1 MKRIRLTTGPR
12 AFFGAALVIAL
23 IVFLPLRLAMGW
35 FDLGNT
41 GLTAREVSGS
51 IWYGTLREA
60 SFGGVALGDLRAR
73 LSPIQLLVGRARIDL
88 AGPGRGTA
96 QPFRGAIGVSR
107 HSFGVDDLTA
117 ALPAGNVFA
126 PVPVSALDF
135 DDVSVRFQ
143 DGSCQ
148 KAEGRV
154 RATISGDLAG
164 ISLGQ
169 GMTGTARCDAGALL
183 LPLASQAGT
192 ETVALRL
199 WSTGRFRG
207 ELTVQPPADPAA
219 TEKLVLGGFQATPA
233 GYTLS
238 IEGRF

>member
-1 MKRIRLTTGPR
+1 MRRFRLKTGPR
-12 AFFGAALVIAL
+12 AFFGAAFVIAL
-23 IVFLPLRLAMGW
+23 IAFLPLRLAMGW

-41 GLTAREVSGS
+41 GLTARQVEGS
-51 IWYGTLREA
+51 LWYGTLREA

-88 AGPGRGTA
+88 AGTGKADAR
-96 QPFRGAIGVSR
+96 PFRGAIGVSR
-107 HSFGVDDLTA
+107 HSFGIDDLTA
-117 ALPAGNVFA
+117 TLPAGNVFA
-126 PVPVSALDF
+126 PMPVSSLEF

-143 DGSCQ
+143 DGNCQ

-154 RATISGDLAG
+154 RAAISGDLAG
-164 ISLGQ
+164 VSLGQ

-192 ETVALRL
+192 ENIALRL
-199 WSTGRFRG
+199 WPSGRFRG
-207 ELTVQPPADPAA
+207 ELTVQVSDPAA
-219 TEKLVLGGFQATPA
+219 IEKLRLSGFQATPN
-233 GYTLS
+233 GYRLS

>member
-1 MKRIRLTTGPR
+1 MKRIRLTTGPL
-12 AFFGAALVIAL
+12 AFFGGAFLIAL
-23 IVFLPLRLAMGW
+23 IVFLPLRLAMSW

-41 GLTAREVSGS
+41 GLTAREVRGS
-51 IWYGTLREA
+51 LWYGSLREA
-60 SFGGVALGDLRAR
+60 SFGGVSLGDLRAR

-88 AGPGRGTA
+88 VGPGQGSAR
-96 QPFRGAIGVSR
+96 PFRGAIGVTR
-107 HSFGVDDLTA
+107 HSFGLDDMTA
-117 ALPAGNVFA
+117 TLPAGTVFA

-143 DGSCQ
+143 DGNCQ

-154 RATISGDLAG
+154 RATILGDLAG
-164 ISLGQ
+164 INLSQ

-183 LPLASQAGT
+183 LPLTSQAGT
-192 ETVALRL
+192 ESVALRL
-199 WSTGRFRG
+199 WGTGRFRG
-207 ELTVQPPADPAA
+207 ELTVQPTDPA
-219 TEKLVLGGFQATPA
+219 TIEKLVLGGFQATPV

>member
-1 MKRIRLTTGPR
+1 MRRIRLKTGPR
-12 AFFGAALVIAL
+12 AFFGAVFVVALIAL
-23 IVFLPLRLAMGW
+23 LPLRLAMGW
-35 FDLGNT
+35 FDLGDT
-41 GLTAREVSGS
+41 GLTARQVSGS

-60 SFGGVALGDLRAR
+60 SFGGVALGDLRAG

-88 AGPGRGTA
+88 AGPGRGSA
-96 QPFRGAIGVSR
+96 RPFRGAIGVSR

-117 ALPAGNVFA
+117 TLPAGAVFA
-126 PVPVSALDF
+126 PVPVSALEF

-143 DGSCQ
+143 DGNCE

-164 ISLGQ
+164 INLGQ
-169 GMTGTARCDAGALL
+169 GMTGAARCDAGALL

-199 WSTGRFRG
+199 WATGRFRG
-207 ELTVQPPADPAA
+207 ELTVQPGDPAA
-219 TEKLVLGGFQATPA
+219 IEKLVLSGFQATPN
-233 GYTLS
+233 GYRLS

>member
-1 MKRIRLTTGPR
+1 MKRIRLTTGPL
-12 AFFGAALVIAL
+12 AFFGAAFLIAL

-41 GLTAREVSGS
+41 GLTAREVRGS
-51 IWYGTLREA
+51 LWFGSLHEA

-88 AGPGRGTA
+88 AGPGNGTDR
-96 QPFRGAIGVSR
+96 PFRGAIGVSR
-107 HSFGVDDLTA
+107 HSFGVDDMTA
-117 ALPAGNVFA
+117 NLPAGTVFA
-126 PVPVSALDF
+126 PVPVSALEF

-143 DGSCQ
+143 DGNCQ

-164 ISLGQ
+164 INLGQ
-169 GMTGTARCDAGALL
+169 GMTGAARCDAGALL

-192 ETVALRL
+192 ESVALRL
-199 WSTGRFRG
+199 WGTGRFRG
-207 ELTVQPPADPAA
+207 ELTVQASDPAA
-219 TEKLVLGGFQATPA
+219 IEKLVLSGFQATPN
-233 GYTLS
+233 GYMLS

>member
-1 MKRIRLTTGPR
+1 MNRIRLATGPR
-12 AFFGAALVIAL
+12 AFFGAAFVIAL
-23 IVFLPLRLAMGW
+23 ILFLPLRLAMGW

-41 GLTAREVSGS
+41 GLTARDVQGS
-51 IWYGTLREA
+51 VWFGTLREA
-60 SFGGVALGDLRAR
+60 NFGGVALGDLRAR

-88 AGPGRGTA
+88 SGPGQGTR
-96 QPFRGAIGVSR
+96 PFHGAIGVSR

-117 ALPAGNVFA
+117 TLPAGTVFA

-143 DGSCQ
+143 DGNCRT
-148 KAEGRV
+148 AEGKV

-164 ISLGQ
+164 INLGQ
-169 GMTGTARCDAGALL
+169 GMTGTVRCDAGALL

-192 ETVALRL
+192 ENVALRL
-199 WSTGRFRG
+199 WGTGRFRA
-207 ELTVQPPADPAA
+207 ELTVQPTDP
-219 TEKLVLGGFQATPA
+219 TVIQKLVLSGFQPTPR
-233 GYTLS
+233 GYMLS

>member
-1 MKRIRLTTGPR
+1 MRRIRLTTGPR
-12 AFFGAALVIAL
+12 AFFGAAFVIAL

-41 GLTAREVSGS
+41 GLTARQVSGS
-51 IWYGTLREA
+51 LWYGTLREA

-88 AGPGRGTA
+88 SGPGRDA
-96 QPFRGAIGVSR
+96 ARPFRGAIGVSR
-107 HSFGVDDLTA
+107 HSFGIDDLTA
-117 ALPAGNVFA
+117 TLPAGNVFA

-135 DDVSVRFQ
+135 DDLSVRFQ
-143 DGSCQ
+143 DGNCQ

-164 ISLGQ
+164 INLGQ

-199 WSTGRFRG
+199 WGTGRFRG
-207 ELTVQPPADPAA
+207 ELTVQPSDPAVV
-219 TEKLVLGGFQATPA
+219 EKLVLAGFQATPA